1 MLWNYLGI
9 QYIKNK
15 IFEKSSF
22 QQKKLEDFFSKQD
35 EKFNQDFELF
45 LEEYIEYLNKNDMTI
60 DYGIDAYL
68 KMVNDMFK
76 SQIKFMR
83 TGEYPVSLEYSKKS
97 INFPNW
103 V

>member
-1 MLWNYLGI
+1 MQYKNI

-68 KMVNDMFK
+68 KKLLNYLHVFY
-76 SQIKFMR
+76 SFQLF
-83 TGEYPVSLEYSKKS
+83 YLLSVLLFSFLSL
-97 INFPNW
+97 F
-103 V
+103 